1 VQSPADHDADN
12 EDRGEYA
19 NDGPIDEQVRVEH
32 GAHLRIA
39 RQGNARACLMFRSFF
54 EHRGNQF
61 STREVSFYEFVK
73 AAWPHF
79 DPAEFSDNWHL
90 KDICDHM
97 QAASF
102 ARNGGS
108 SGRLHPRPSSQHELG
123 PHLQKMKLLQNEP
136 QMVSSEY
143 ILA

>member
-1 VQSPADHDADN
+1 MTPTMKIAANMPMMARLMNRSGSSMARTSELQGR
-12 EDRGEYA
+12 ETRG
-19 NDGPIDEQVRVEH
+19 PV
-32 GAHLRIA
+32 L
-39 RQGNARACLMFRSFF
+39 CSRSFF

-108 SGRLHPRPSSQHELG
+108 SGATRFS
-123 PHLQKMKLLQNEP
+123 LLTPLEQTF
-136 QMVSSEY
+136 SGG
-143 ILA
+143 